1 MKRTMLGAL
10 LALGILTTAHAQ
22 TPTNEIGPTNVA
34 SFRTTGT
41 LLISV
46 TDNDSAGKQLRNWTK
61 ITRMRFVALGAG
73 AGGTVSL
80 QLYLKN
86 GWTTLTLDDTA
97 EWSEEVQFRSPK
109 EIDNYPAGQR
119 PDSIAVMTMGG
130 VSGQL
135 ILEGEGG

>member
-1 MKRTMLGAL
+1 MKRLLSAALLGAGFL
-10 LALGILTTAHAQ
+10 LLTGATE
-22 TPTNEIGPTNVA
+22 TNEIGPNNVA
-34 SFRTTGT
+34 SFRTSGT

-46 TDNDSAGKQLRNWTK
+46 TDNDSAGKPLRNWTK

-73 AGGTVSL
+73 QGGTVSL

-86 GWTTLTLDDTA
+86 GWSTITLDDSA

-109 EIDNYPAGQR
+109 DIDTYPTGSR
-119 PDSIAVMTMGG
+119 PDSIAVITAGG
-130 VSGQL
+130 VPCQL